1 MRFTCLAP
9 IGVPHYVRQDVWT
22 SDRKYLI
29 PAGTT
34 VFPNL
39 YQITHNHEVFER
51 PHEFRPERFLDE
63 NNKFVKHDHNLVFG
77 TGEWCKVYHMYTS
90 DQVSTSKR
98 FSGKRDCLGKSLGQT
113 QHYLFLTGILQK
125 FNFKSTLKNLQD
137 LSTEPRWGGT
147 LATQPFE
154 VIIEKRR
161 IWVSRRTMHKV
172 L

>member
-39 YQITHNHEVFER
+39 YQITHNHEVFEA
-51 PHEFRPERFLDE
+51 PHEFRPERFLDQ

-77 TGEWCKVYHMYTS
+77 TGEWCKVNLKVNS
-90 DQVSTSKR
+90 VRLNFISK
-98 FSGKRDCLGKSLGQT
+98 
-113 QHYLFLTGILQK
+113 
-125 FNFKSTLKNLQD
+125 
-137 LSTEPRWGGT
+137 
-147 LATQPFE
+147 
-154 VIIEKRR
+154 IISS
-161 IWVSRRTMHKV
+161 IDI
-172 L
+172 